1 MPRILLPLSLI
12 SALALSPAVAQEAPP
27 KPKPVKAAKSADLP
41 TIGAPALKA
50 KPREEKPKTARPF
63 GELEGWSSAAEAEK
77 KKMPP
82 PPPDQ
87 SSTGYK
93 KPPIGFDSG
102 GNIGMGMSF

>member
-12 SALALSPAVAQEAPP
+12 SALALSPALAEP
-27 KPKPVKAAKSADLP
+27 KQAKSELP

-77 KKMPP
+77 KKMPT